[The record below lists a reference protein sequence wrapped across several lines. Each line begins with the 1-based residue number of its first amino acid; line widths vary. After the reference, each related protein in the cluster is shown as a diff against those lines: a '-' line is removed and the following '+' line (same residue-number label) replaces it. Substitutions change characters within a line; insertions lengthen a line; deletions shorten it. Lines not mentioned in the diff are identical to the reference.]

1 MKTILNRVNWLFLLV
16 SVMLILWADAMAYV
30 DFLALEEEI
39 RKTDEL
45 ASLSLFL
52 YILEPFIK
60 QIMDCVKGGF
70 KKWKAYAESYILIML
85 GMNLLMMC
93 FVPSGTGSALHQFN
107 LAIDNVIIF
116 LYVIL
121 AVAQYIIERNESK
134 HS

>member
-16 SVMLILWADAMAYV
+16 SVMLILWADAM
-30 DFLALEEEI
+30 
-39 RKTDEL
+39 
-45 ASLSLFL
+45 
-52 YILEPFIK
+52 
-60 QIMDCVKGGF
+60 
-70 KKWKAYAESYILIML
+70 AYAESYILIML